1 MPHHTI
7 SVAASGYQDATGLD
21 TGVSHALL
29 ERVAAGET
37 PEVFRIYT
45 PSRVV
50 AFGKQDRL
58 AAGFGRAID
67 IVRDHGYDPIIRMPG
82 GRAAVFHEATIA
94 FSWTIPTPDPVR
106 GIRER
111 FEAAT
116 SVVTRALER
125 IGLTSAVGEIPG
137 EYCPGEFS
145 INHAGRVKLAGL
157 GQRLARHAA
166 HVGGVLV
173 VGNTEAIR
181 DVLVPTYSAL
191 AIEWN
196 PATVGSINDIIPG
209 VDASDV
215 INAIVKAIE
224 EDREIVPISIDPVT
238 LARARE
244 LAPLHVP

>member
-1 MPHHTI
+1 M
-7 SVAASGYQDATGLD
+7 
-21 TGVSHALL
+21 
-29 ERVAAGET
+29 
-37 PEVFRIYT
+37 
-45 PSRVV
+45 
-50 AFGKQDRL
+50 
-58 AAGFGRAID
+58 
-67 IVRDHGYDPIIRMPG
+67 
-82 GRAAVFHEATIA
+82 
-94 FSWTIPTPDPVR
+94 
-106 GIRER
+106 
-111 FEAAT
+111 
-116 SVVTRALER
+116 VTRALER

-145 INHAGRVKLAGL
+145 INHAGTVKLAGL

-166 HVGGVLV
+166 HIGGVLV

-181 DVLVPTYSAL
+181 DVLVPTYSEL